1 MPVEDKFA
9 RVIVK
14 NYYSNNHFLFEL
26 DHKQASKLSSL
37 PASLAFA
44 SGCNLK
50 WKTISPSLPSTL
62 KEGEAIEAPEHFTST
77 REQNLLKLL
86 LLLMETLSHW
96 ILKQ

>member
-1 MPVEDKFA
+1 M
-9 RVIVK
+9 
-14 NYYSNNHFLFEL
+14 FEL

-62 KEGEAIEAPEHFTST
+62 KEGEAIEAIEAPEHFTST